1 MRKSYVFEDVD
12 IDCGWT
18 ATVEVIDEGELGT
31 FLGKWMAVD
40 LNCSE
45 CRSDGDLSDC
55 LVRKLVAKWVERI
68 GANVAAEHA
77 KMLKRLR
84 GQRALMT
91 AIEHTR
97 EFTDKPVAKVTRRPD
112 LTNPMQAAAA
122 CISAQFGASPFR
134 TGDLGHDDTN
144 HGSLDADWRDPAK
157 GGC

>member
-1 MRKSYVFEDVD
+1 MSKSYVFEDVD

-40 LNCSE
+40 ANDTE
-45 CRSDGDLSDC
+45 CRSDGDPADC
-55 LVRKLVAKWVERI
+55 IVRKRVLRWVESI
-68 GANVAAEHA
+68 GANVASEHA

-91 AIEHTR
+91 AIESTR
-97 EFTDKPVAKVTRRPD
+97 EFTDRPSAKVTQRPD

-122 CISAQFGASPFR
+122 CMAVQFGNPYR
-134 TGDLGHDDTN
+134 TGDLGNDGTN
-144 HGSLDADWRDPAK
+144 NESPDADWRDPARD
-157 GGC
+157 GC

>member
-84 GQRALMT
+84 GRRALM
-91 AIEHTR
+91 AAVESTR
-97 EFTDKPVAKVTRRPD
+97 EFTDRPAAKVTRKPVQSLVD
-112 LTNPMQAAAA
+112 EVM
-122 CISAQFGASPFR
+122 SPYR
-134 TGDLGHDDTN
+134 TGVLGGDGTN
-144 HGSLDADWRDPAK
+144 NESPDADWRDAAN